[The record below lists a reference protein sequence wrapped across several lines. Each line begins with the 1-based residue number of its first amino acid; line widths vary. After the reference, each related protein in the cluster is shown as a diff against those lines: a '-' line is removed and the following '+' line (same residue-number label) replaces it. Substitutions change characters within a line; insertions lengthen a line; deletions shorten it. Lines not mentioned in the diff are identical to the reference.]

1 MKFETMG
8 YRNLENPQRRT
19 ETMGYSDLERSQRR
33 TETNEYSDTFRDLLL
48 PGEKWDDLTWKEQ
61 GERIDAYRDGTIEE
75 LLEKKL
81 EEREKDT
88 STDDALRQLAELRAE
103 IRSDRPSHTSET
115 SEERLSK
122 SQKAMMEI
130 EKKLERM
137 KENVYGKQNIEQKV
151 VNGEFVEIP
160 DDKAVSIQERKTEQM
175 AKKIPATEPIVGQL
189 TDLPTRNTNSVGT
202 INGNVASTQESKST
216 ETLISEIDDEEVL
229 DIPQL
234 NQNTSTPAISKLDD
248 FAKMV
253 EEGQLLLEDAIE
265 YLDLDDIEDI
275 VKSHGSNDMDLL
287 QIAISNNYGNLYNQI
302 INGIDIETTKIR
314 HVPGH
319 QYARVNGS
327 STSSPPRRRRV
338 TNKEH
343 INLFNRF
350 DMFRKDGLGKD
361 ALSYALNNSNQ
372 DMFYS
377 MVAEC
382 NDSKLTNM
390 TFKSPLLQNNWPEV
404 DLLSFLMD
412 SYVTN
417 GNEKL
422 FSSIEQLVKN
432 KDLYENLFFGDGY
445 TIPLLI
451 GFNMR
456 NYPDKTGQ
464 KKDAPYSKLLDLI
477 VATGS
482 KEERTY
488 IWQYVVE
495 EYFEDKQLEKRSA
508 IEADNLLNFM
518 NKMLQSGVDIERK
531 DLDLINSFN
540 FNLIDLDKH
549 LGEDNAF
556 LASVNQ
562 KRNNLFNCDISRLET
577 LTGKSPDVLRAV
589 LGENYLE
596 QLKGMIEKEPTN
608 IDAFRNAIIGKWD
621 TERNSRLFLFQNVGE
636 LVGVPNKDGHTL
648 FSLLTSEEI
657 VEIFDKFNPVLS
669 NEAVMDIAEKPVFR
683 NTNGKYDPIA
693 VKKVY
698 DAIYDYVPTENIE
711 DFCNKMLP
719 KTQIDNDSLF
729 DFHGGIDF
737 DYDGMSSPEYE
748 MAVDSVLKRFSK
760 FKSQK
765 DDSYANKI
773 QKMKD
778 EAIERRKAE
787 QQKKSEDKEMYV
799 TMQDLAKQNKDL
811 RAENERLRM
820 MIAKL
825 QGMENNPN
833 QSSK

>member
-8 YRNLENPQRRT
+8 YRNVERPQRRV
-19 ETMGYSDLERSQRR
+19 EK
-33 TETNEYSDTFRDLLL
+33 NEYNDTFRDFLL
-48 PGEKWDDLTWKEQ
+48 PGERREYSPID
-61 GERIDAYRDGTIEE
+61 ER
-75 LLEKKL
+75 
-81 EEREKDT
+81 
-88 STDDALRQLAELRAE
+88 
-103 IRSDRPSHTSET
+103 
-115 SEERLSK
+115 SEESLSESRK
-122 SQKAMMEI
+122 FMMEI
-130 EKKLERM
+130 EKKIKEM
-137 KENVYGKQNIEQKV
+137 KEKANIEQKV
-151 VNGEFVEIP
+151 VNGEFVETTDSNMI
-160 DDKAVSIQERKTEQM
+160 SIQERKTEQM
-175 AKKIPATEPIVGQL
+175 IRETPSTEPIVEQL
-189 TDLPTRNTNSVGT
+189 TDLPVKNTNFSET
-202 INGNVASTQESKST
+202 INDNVETTQESKLVDSLIT
-216 ETLISEIDDEEVL
+216 EIYDEETL

-234 NQNTSTPAISKLDD
+234 NQNTNSSSMSKLDD

-253 EEGQLLLEDAIE
+253 EEGQLSLKDAAE

-275 VKSHGSNDMDLL
+275 VKSRGINDMDLL
-287 QIAISNNYGNLYNQI
+287 QIAISNNYGNLFNQI
-302 INGIDIETTKIR
+302 IDGIEIKKTKIR
-314 HVPGH
+314 HDSGY

-327 STSSPPRRRRV
+327 STSSPPRRRKV

-343 INLFNRF
+343 INLFNQF
-350 DMFRKDGLGKD
+350 DMFRKDSLGKD
-361 ALSYALNNSNQ
+361 AFYYALNNSNH

-382 NDSKLTNM
+382 NDSKLTDM
-390 TFKSPLLQNNWPEV
+390 TFKSPLLNKNWPEV

-412 SYVTN
+412 SYLTN

-422 FSSIEQLVKN
+422 FLAIEKLVKN
-432 KDLYENLFFGDGY
+432 KGLYEKLFFGDGY
-445 TIPLLI
+445 TIPNLI
-451 GFNMR
+451 SFNMN

-464 KKDAPYSKLLDLI
+464 EKDIPEPKLLDLI
-477 VATGS
+477 LASGS

-508 IEADNLLNFM
+508 IEVNNLLNFM

-540 FNLIDLDKH
+540 FNLTDYDKFW
-549 LGEDNAF
+549 GVDNGF
-556 LASVNQ
+556 LESVNK
-562 KRNNLFNCDISRLET
+562 KRENLFNCDISRLET

-596 QLKGMIEKEPTN
+596 QLKIMIEKEPN
-608 IDAFRNAIIGKWD
+608 NVEAFRNAIIGKWD
-621 TERNSRLFLFQNVGE
+621 TEHNSRLFLFQNVGE
-636 LVGVPNKDGHTL
+636 LIGVPNKDGHTL

-683 NTNGKYDPIA
+683 NTNGKYDPLA

-698 DAIYDYVPTENIE
+698 DAIYDYVPTENVE
-711 DFCNKMLP
+711 DFCNQMLS

-729 DFHGGIDF
+729 YFCGRIDF

-748 MAVDSVLKRFSK
+748 MAVRSVLKRFSK
-760 FKSQK
+760 FESQK
-765 DDSYANKI
+765 DDSYASKI
-773 QKMKD
+773 QSIRE

-787 QQKKSEDKEMYV
+787 QQKKSEEKEMYV

-811 RAENERLRM
+811 RAENEQLRM

-825 QGMENNPN
+825 QGMENTPN
-833 QSSK
+833 ASLNNK